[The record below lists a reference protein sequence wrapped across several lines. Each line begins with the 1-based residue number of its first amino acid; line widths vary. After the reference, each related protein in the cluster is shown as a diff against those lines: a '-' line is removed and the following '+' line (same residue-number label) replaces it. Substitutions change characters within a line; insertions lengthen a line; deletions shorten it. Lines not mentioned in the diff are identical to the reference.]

1 MARSSKTSID
11 RTGQIYRSLRQTI
24 MEEAAPVGASLR
36 ALCACFDMV
45 KRGPATL
52 MNLAQY
58 GIEVGNPADLV
69 VLHCAQE
76 AAAEILPPL
85 LAYKRGQRSF
95 TRAQPVLRRPGEP
108 GMRRGRL

>member
-1 MARSSKTSID
+1 
-11 RTGQIYRSLRQTI
+11 
-24 MEEAAPVGASLR
+24 
-36 ALCACFDMV
+36 
-45 KRGPATL
+45 
-52 MNLAQY
+52 
-58 GIEVGNPADLV
+58 

-108 GMRRGRL
+108 GMRPGRL